1 MERSGVRRPGCY
13 DDGVIHCAGRFQRTH
28 NLGDFTL
35 FLAYS
40 HVYTNQVAALL
51 VDDGIYKG
59 EGNVEVDF
67 KGKAITVRSVN
78 GSSATII
85 DCQNLYK
92 SGFLFRNGEI
102 QSSILRGFTITKSKG
117 KSGGG
122 IYCDNASPTIS
133 KCVIIDNQTDNGG
146 GIYCIN
152 NSSPSFVDCVVTNN
166 LVSRNGGAIYASN
179 NSTLSVTRCII
190 SDNRASNGGG
200 IYCINNSSLIIVNC
214 VVVDNRV
221 SENGGGIYCGAS
233 SPSI

>member
-1 MERSGVRRPGCY
+1 MCIRDRGEGNVNSDPLFVDAVSRNYRIKDNSPCIGVGITDGMLLTDIEGNYRGTPPDIGAYENSLNQRLILPIRVPQDQPTIQAGIDVAVN
-13 DDGVIHCAGRFQRTH
+13 DDIV
-28 NLGDFTL
+28 
-35 FLAYS
+35 
-40 HVYTNQVAALL
+40 L

-152 NSSPSFVDCVVTNN
+152 NSS
-166 LVSRNGGAIYASN
+166 
-179 NSTLSVTRCII
+179 
-190 SDNRASNGGG
+190 
-200 IYCINNSSLIIVNC
+200 LIIINC

-221 SENGGGIYCGAS
+221 SENGGGI
-233 SPSI
+233 